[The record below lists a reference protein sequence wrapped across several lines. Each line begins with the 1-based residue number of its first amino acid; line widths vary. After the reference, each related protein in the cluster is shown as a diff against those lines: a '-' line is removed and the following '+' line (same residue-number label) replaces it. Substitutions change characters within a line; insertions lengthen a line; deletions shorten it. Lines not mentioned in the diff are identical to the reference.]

1 MITAACAIGNRK
13 SASENRQVLIVS
25 GDYFGPCMA
34 GPAIRA
40 WELARVLGRQQPVTL
55 AVPNKPAPAGAGF
68 RTVAYDEALLR
79 RLAAAHDVIV
89 VQGTVLGA
97 YPFLRDL
104 APYLVADLYDPYPL
118 ETLEQGAGEGRGTE
132 RRARHFQAR
141 LATLTAQL
149 AVADF
154 FLCASE
160 RQRDFWLCML
170 LAAGRLTP
178 AAYDQD
184 DTLRRLIDLLPFGLP
199 ETPPV
204 HSQPVLKGI
213 WPGIGPDDRLILWGG
228 GIHEWLD
235 PATPIRAMALV
246 ARQEPRAR
254 LFFMGLRHPNPDVLP
269 ARAAEEAVRLS
280 KDLGLYNRHVFF
292 NPGWVPYAERA
303 NYLLEADLGVSAHR
317 DHLEARLAFRTRL
330 VDYLWAGLPVVTTAG
345 DHLGDLVQTHSLG
358 RTVPVGDAAAMAEA
372 ILEFL
377 AQPNLRERYAPAFR
391 QVAASYTWER
401 VAAPLAAYCRQPWRA
416 ADRAAGESPALLATP
431 GSATPPPPS
440 GSLFAKAAYSLRYEG
455 PAMFWRR
462 ARAYWE
468 WICTR

>member
-1 MITAACAIGNRK
+1 MNVP
-13 SASENRQVLIVS
+13 QVLIVS
-25 GDYFGPCMA
+25 GDYFGLRMA

-55 AVPNKPAPAGAGF
+55 AVPNKPALADEGF
-68 RTVAYDEALLR
+68 SVVSYDEALLR
-79 RLAAAHDVIV
+79 RLVAEHNVV
-89 VQGTVLGA
+89 LVQGAVLRA

-104 APYLVADLYDPYPL
+104 ASYLVADLYDPYPL
-118 ETLEQGAGEGRGTE
+118 ETLVQGAGEGQGTE

-160 RQRDFWLCML
+160 RQRDFWLGML
-170 LAAGRLTP
+170 LASGRLTP

-184 DTLRRLIDLLPFGLP
+184 HTLRRLIDLVPFGLP

-204 HSQPVLKGI
+204 HSRPVLKGI
-213 WPGIGPDDRLILWGG
+213 WPGIESDDRVILWGG

-235 PATPIRAMALV
+235 PATPVRAMALV

-269 ARAAEEAVRLS
+269 ARATEEAIRLS
-280 KDLGLYNRHVFF
+280 KNLGLYDRHVFF
-292 NPGWVPYAERA
+292 NPGWVPYEERA
-303 NYLLEADLGVSAHR
+303 NYLLEADLGVNAHR

-345 DHLGDLVQTHSLG
+345 DHLGDLVETHGLG
-358 RTVPVGDAAAMAEA
+358 CTVPVGDAEAMAAA
-372 ILEFL
+372 ILELL
-377 AQPNLRERYAPAFR
+377 AQPDLRERYASTFR
-391 QVAASYTWER
+391 QVAAEYTWQR
-401 VAAPLAAYCRQPWRA
+401 VAAPLAVYCRQPWRA
-416 ADRAAGESPALLATP
+416 ADRAAGVPPSLLATP
-431 GSATPPPPS
+431 GSAIPPPPS
-440 GSLFAKAAYSLRYEG
+440 RSLVAKAAYSLRHEG

-462 ARAYWE
+462 VRAYLGWMR
-468 WICTR
+468 TR